1 MPSQHQLPAP
11 TAVET
16 GSTSRPSPDDAAQAQ
31 HEPDTDA
38 DACSGHRA
46 RARQPSGRTGM
57 DITWVSTQ
65 RAAQRLGIG
74 PRTLYRLIDV
84 GDVPAYKFG
93 RVIRLQL
100 AEVDA
105 YIERARIQPG
115 GPRASVPRVRSTAQ
129 HGPTRSETAS
139 FSLT

>member
-1 MPSQHQLPAP
+1 
-11 TAVET
+11 
-16 GSTSRPSPDDAAQAQ
+16 
-31 HEPDTDA
+31 
-38 DACSGHRA
+38 
-46 RARQPSGRTGM
+46 M

-115 GPRASVPRVRSTAQ
+115 ALEHLYPESAAPRSTD
-129 HGPTRSETAS
+129 PPDPRPRLSP
-139 FSLT
+139 